1 MKYYAVK
8 VGEKPGV
15 YTDWELCKAQVEGY
29 KGAQYKS
36 FKSMEEAAAFVA
48 GDKID
53 EQQAQPAVS
62 LSVNT
67 APLHVDVFVDGS
79 YNATTGDYG
88 YGILMSDGVNK
99 QIYYGKGKM
108 MDGGRNVEG
117 EVEAS
122 RIALQK
128 ISAEN
133 KYSSITIYHDYEGI
147 GMWADKKWKANK
159 GYTNSY
165 QKFVQEIRD
174 CGFTVNFVHVD
185 GHTGVDGN
193 EYVDKLAKVGCD
205 LELKG
210 SEKAF
215 LRRLSDLPGFPEE
228 AVKNMRIPDMINYDE
243 NVETTPD
250 VSPKY

>member
-15 YTDWELCKAQVEGY
+15 YTDWESCKAQVEGY

-36 FKSMEEAAAFVA
+36 FKSMEEAAAFVT
-48 GDKID
+48 GDKVN
-53 EQQAQPAVS
+53 EQQAQPAVN
-62 LSVNT
+62 LPVN
-67 APLHVDVFVDGS
+67 ADPLHVDVFVDGS

-88 YGILMSDGVNK
+88 YGILMNDGVNK

-159 GYTNSY
+159 AYTNSY

-174 CGFTVNFVHVD
+174 CGFTVDFIHVT

-193 EYVDKLAKVGCD
+193 EYVDKLAKVGCGIPLTNKEREFMKTLED
-205 LELKG
+205 VPGYPKELKEYDLIPFSLDYDDQYG
-210 SEKAF
+210 PEPDF
-215 LRRLSDLPGFPEE
+215 LEGL
-228 AVKNMRIPDMINYDE
+228 
-243 NVETTPD
+243 
-250 VSPKY
+250 